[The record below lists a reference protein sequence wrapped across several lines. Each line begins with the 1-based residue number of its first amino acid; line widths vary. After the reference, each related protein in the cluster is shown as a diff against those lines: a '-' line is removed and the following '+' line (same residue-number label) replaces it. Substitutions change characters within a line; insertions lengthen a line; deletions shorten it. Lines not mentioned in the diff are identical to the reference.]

1 MNKEYSQ
8 NASSEVSDTIVEE
21 FLKQLADAKISEN
34 IINQLRKLLLEER
47 NFTESAIKTAL
58 LSEDQTQ

>member
-21 FLKQLADAKISEN
+21 FLKQLVDAKISEN